1 MLKEFKT
8 FILRGNV
15 IDLATGVIIGAAFG
29 KIVTSLV
36 TDILLPPI
44 GLIINNVNFKD
55 LKQII
60 GGTPEEPVSIN
71 YGNFIQIVLEFTII
85 AYCLFLIL
93 KGVNTLIKKKE
104 EAAPPVVVVPSKE
117 EELLVQIRDILK
129 SKN

>member
-85 AYCLFLIL
+85 AFCLFLIL

>member
-44 GLIINNVNFKD
+44 GLIINNVNIKD

-85 AYCLFLIL
+85 AFCLFLIL